1 MQKLFENFRNYTLDE
16 GDVLPI
22 RPGVEEEGVPKVEC
36 RCECHDCVFN
46 KNLQCAAEKIN
57 LDFAMTDKG
66 KWICECLTYKVP
78 EDENLGPDDDEE
90 YEEMMRR
97 KYDREESEAR
107 NPRLGDGAVGPGLPI
122 EKSVAKQYIDE
133 S

>member
-1 MQKLFENFRNYTLDE
+1 MKKLFENWRRHLEEDNVT
-16 GDVLPI
+16 PI
-22 RPGVEEEGVPKVEC
+22 RPGIEEKATPKVEC
-36 RCECHDCVFN
+36 HCECHDCVFN
-46 KNLQCAAEKIN
+46 ENFQCAAEKIN
-57 LDFAMTDKG
+57 LDFAQTKEG
-66 KWICECLTYKVP
+66 KWICECLTYQVS
-78 EDENLGPDDDEE
+78 EGETLGPDDDEE
-90 YEEMMRR
+90 HEEMMRR